1 MTHLT
6 VALLACQGIV
16 FVAWAADIRYF
27 PRLTAKN
34 SETALDSKSATL
46 NSETTA
52 GPKKKVPFAAL
63 RHRDFRAF
71 FITTMLAMMA
81 DNIEHV
87 ISYWL
92 LFQKFHS
99 PVLAGFADIS
109 HWTPFLLL
117 SVYFGAIADRYD
129 CRKVI
134 QLAQIMY
141 MGVSVAW
148 AILFYTN
155 TIQIWHASILLVI
168 HGIAGVLWTPA
179 EQLMI
184 HDIVGAEHI
193 QSAVRLNA
201 TSRQL
206 GILFGPAV
214 GAGLMLLLGPSF
226 GLLANAL
233 IYVPMTLWL
242 LVVPY
247 TGHLREG
254 VPPKRAISWQDAISV
269 IREVWHNRPIITMVI
284 LGGSASLFVGNAFN
298 TQMPEFAHDLGA
310 EKADFAY
317 SALLIAGA
325 AGAVFGGFLLE
336 GKGWLKANVRT
347 AIISAML
354 WCGLITAFAFSKNYF
369 LSLILLFCAGILNLS
384 FYSTAQAI
392 VQLLAPAH
400 LRGRLIGLFSMSAFG
415 LRAFSGVT
423 VGVVGGLIGIHWSLA
438 ISALALMAVTFALFA
453 FAAPARGGSEF

>member
-1 MTHLT
+1 MASDSRTLPGETSSVSHKR
-6 VALLACQGIV
+6 VA
-16 FVAWAADIRYF
+16 
-27 PRLTAKN
+27 
-34 SETALDSKSATL
+34 
-46 NSETTA
+46 
-52 GPKKKVPFAAL
+52 FAAL
-63 RHRDFRAF
+63 QHRDFRWF
-71 FITTMLAMMA
+71 FVTTMLAMMA

-109 HWTPFLLL
+109 HWMPFLLL
-117 SVYFGAIADRYD
+117 SVYFGGIADRYD

-141 MGVSVAW
+141 MAVSVAW
-148 AILFYTN
+148 AVLFYTE
-155 TIQIWHASILLVI
+155 TIQIWHASVLLVL

-179 EQLMI
+179 EQLII

-214 GAGLMLLLGPSF
+214 GAGLMLLLGPPVA
-226 GLLANAL
+226 LLANAL
-233 IYVPMTLWL
+233 IYLPMTLWL

-254 VPPKRAISWQDAISV
+254 APAKRAIGWKDAISV
-269 IREVWHNRPIITMVI
+269 VREVWHNRPIITMVI
-284 LGGSASLFVGNAFN
+284 LGGSASLFVGNAFH

-310 EKADFAY
+310 DRADFTY
-317 SALLIAGA
+317 SALLIASA

-347 AIISAML
+347 AIICAMM
-354 WCGLITAFAFSKNYF
+354 WCALITAFAFSTNYF
-369 LSLILLFCAGILNLS
+369 LSLVLLFCAGILSLS

-438 ISALALMAVTFALFA
+438 ISAMALMAVTFALVGVCRSRA
-453 FAAPARGGSEF
+453 GR

>member
-1 MTHLT
+1 MASDSTTLHDET
-6 VALLACQGIV
+6 SAVPHKRVA
-16 FVAWAADIRYF
+16 
-27 PRLTAKN
+27 
-34 SETALDSKSATL
+34 
-46 NSETTA
+46 
-52 GPKKKVPFAAL
+52 FAAL
-63 RHRDFRAF
+63 QHRDFRWF
-71 FITTMLAMMA
+71 FVTTMLAMMA

-109 HWTPFLLL
+109 HWMPFLLL
-117 SVYFGAIADRYD
+117 SVYFGGIADRYD

-141 MGVSVAW
+141 MAVSVAW
-148 AILFYTN
+148 AVLFYTE
-155 TIQIWHASILLVI
+155 TIQVWHASVLLVL
-168 HGIAGVLWTPA
+168 HGVAGVLWTPA
-179 EQLMI
+179 EQLVI
-184 HDIVGAEHI
+184 HDIVGAEDI

-214 GAGLMLLLGPSF
+214 GAGLMLLLGPSV

-233 IYVPMTLWL
+233 IYIPMTLWL

-254 VPPKRAISWQDAISV
+254 APPKRAIGWKDALSV
-269 IREVWHNRPIITMVI
+269 IREVSNNRPIITMVL
-284 LGGSASLFVGNAFN
+284 LGGSASLFVGTAVH

-310 EKADFAY
+310 ANAAFAY
-317 SALLIAGA
+317 SALLIASAG
-325 AGAVFGGFLLE
+325 GAVFGGFLLE
-336 GKGWLKANVRT
+336 GKGWLNANVRT

-354 WCGLITAFAFSKNYF
+354 WCALITAFALSTNYY
-369 LSLILLFCAGILNLS
+369 LSLALLFFAGILNLS

-392 VQLLAPAH
+392 VQLLAPGQ

-438 ISALALMAVTFALFA
+438 ISAMALMAVTFALLA
-453 FAAPARGGSEF
+453 FAAPTRGGEVD

>member
-1 MTHLT
+1 
-6 VALLACQGIV
+6 
-16 FVAWAADIRYF
+16 
-27 PRLTAKN
+27 
-34 SETALDSKSATL
+34 
-46 NSETTA
+46 
-52 GPKKKVPFAAL
+52 
-63 RHRDFRAF
+63 
-71 FITTMLAMMA
+71 MLAMMA

-117 SVYFGAIADRYD
+117 SVYFGAIADRHD

-141 MGVSVAW
+141 MVVSVAW
-148 AILFYTN
+148 AVLFYTD
-155 TIQIWHASILLVI
+155 TIQVWHAAILLI
-168 HGIAGVLWTPA
+168 LHGMAGVLWTPA
-179 EQLMI
+179 EQLII
-184 HDIVGAEHI
+184 HDMVGTEHI

-201 TSRQL
+201 TSRQI

-214 GAGLMLLLGPSF
+214 GAGLMLLLSPSI

-233 IYVPMTLWL
+233 IYLPMTLWL

-247 TGHLREG
+247 TGHRREG
-254 VPPKRAISWQDAISV
+254 APPKRAIGWKDAVGV
-269 IREVWHNRPIITMVI
+269 IREVSHNRPIITMVL
-284 LGGSASLFVGNAFN
+284 LGGSASLFVGNAFH
-298 TQMPEFAHDLGA
+298 TQMPEFARDLGA
-310 EKADFAY
+310 GKDGFTY
-317 SALLIAGA
+317 SALLIASA

-336 GKGWLKANVRT
+336 AKGWLKANVRT
-347 AIISAML
+347 AITCAMV
-354 WCGLITAFAFSKNYF
+354 WCALIAAFAISNNYF
-369 LSLILLFCAGILNLS
+369 VSLVLLFCAGILNLS

-392 VQLLAPAH
+392 VQLLAPGH
-400 LRGRLIGLFSMSAFG
+400 LRGRLIGLFTMSAFG

-438 ISALALMAVTFALFA
+438 ISAMTLMAVTFALLA
-453 FAAPARGGSEF
+453 FAAPARGGDEFE

>member
-1 MTHLT
+1 MKNLLVTT
-6 VALLACQGIV
+6 GNNPNASKPRDSGQKIAFVALHH
-16 FVAWAADIRYF
+16 
-27 PRLTAKN
+27 K
-34 SETALDSKSATL
+34 
-46 NSETTA
+46 
-52 GPKKKVPFAAL
+52 
-63 RHRDFRAF
+63 DFRAYF
-71 FITTMLAMMA
+71 VATMLAMMA

-87 ISYWL
+87 ITYWL

-254 VPPKRAISWQDAISV
+254 APPKRAISWQDAISV
-269 IREVWHNRPIITMVI
+269 VREVWHNRPIITMVI
-284 LGGSASLFVGNAFN
+284 WAVARRCSSVMHLIRRCPSLLMTLARKKPISP
-298 TQMPEFAHDLGA
+298 TAH
-310 EKADFAY
+310 
-317 SALLIAGA
+317 
-325 AGAVFGGFLLE
+325 
-336 GKGWLKANVRT
+336 
-347 AIISAML
+347 
-354 WCGLITAFAFSKNYF
+354 C
-369 LSLILLFCAGILNLS
+369 
-384 FYSTAQAI
+384 
-392 VQLLAPAH
+392 
-400 LRGRLIGLFSMSAFG
+400 
-415 LRAFSGVT
+415 
-423 VGVVGGLIGIHWSLA
+423 
-438 ISALALMAVTFALFA
+438 
-453 FAAPARGGSEF
+453 

>member
-1 MTHLT
+1 
-6 VALLACQGIV
+6 
-16 FVAWAADIRYF
+16 
-27 PRLTAKN
+27 
-34 SETALDSKSATL
+34 
-46 NSETTA
+46 
-52 GPKKKVPFAAL
+52 
-63 RHRDFRAF
+63 
-71 FITTMLAMMA
+71 MLAMMA

-87 ISYWL
+87 VSYWL

-99 PVLAGFADIS
+99 SVLAGFADIS

-117 SVYFGAIADRYD
+117 SVYFGGIADRHD

-134 QLAQIMY
+134 QLAQVMY
-141 MGVSVAW
+141 MAISVAW
-148 AILFYTN
+148 AILFYTDS
-155 TIQIWHASILLVI
+155 IQVWHASVLLII

-179 EQLMI
+179 EQLVI
-184 HDIVGAEHI
+184 HDIVGEEYI

-214 GAGLMLLLGPSF
+214 GAGLMLVLGPSVA
-226 GLLANAL
+226 LLANAL
-233 IYVPMTLWL
+233 IYLPMTLWL
-242 LVVPY
+242 FVVPY
-247 TGHLREG
+247 TGHLRHG
-254 VPPKRAISWQDAISV
+254 SLPKRAIGWKDVISV
-269 IREVWHNRPIITMVI
+269 IREVWDNRPIVTMVI
-284 LGGSASLFVGNAFN
+284 LGGAASLFVGNAFN
-298 TQMPEFAHDLGA
+298 TQMPQFAHDLGA
-310 EKADFAY
+310 GKADFAY

-347 AIISAML
+347 AIICAMM
-354 WCGLITAFAFSKNYF
+354 WCALIAAFALSTSYY
-369 LSLILLFCAGILNLS
+369 LSLVLLFCAGILSLS

-392 VQLLAPAH
+392 VQLLAPSH

-438 ISALALMAVTFALFA
+438 ISAMALMAVTFALLA
-453 FAAPARGGSEF
+453 FAAPARGGGEFS

>member
-1 MTHLT
+1 LT
-6 VALLACQGIV
+6 SDNQTLQTNRSNVE
-16 FVAWAADIRYF
+16 
-27 PRLTAKN
+27 KN
-34 SETALDSKSATL
+34 PA
-46 NSETTA
+46 
-52 GPKKKVPFAAL
+52 FAAL
-63 RHRDFRAF
+63 HHRDFRFF

-117 SVYFGAIADRYD
+117 SVYFGSIADRYD

-134 QLAQIMY
+134 QVAQVMY

-148 AILFYTN
+148 AILFYTD
-155 TIQIWHASILLVI
+155 TIQVWHASILLII

-179 EQLMI
+179 EQLFI
-184 HDIVGAEHI
+184 HDIVGTEQI

-214 GAGLMLLLGPSF
+214 GAGLMFLLGPSL
-226 GLLANAL
+226 GLLANAA
-233 IYVPMTLWL
+233 IYLPLTVWL
-242 LVVPY
+242 LFVPY

-254 VPPKRAISWQDAISV
+254 APPKRALAWNDAFSV
-269 IREVWHNRPIITMVI
+269 IQEVAHNRPIITMVI
-284 LGGSASLFVGNAFN
+284 LGGSASLFIGNAVH

-310 EKADFAY
+310 NPDFAY
-317 SALLIAGA
+317 SSLLTASA

-347 AIISAML
+347 AIICAML
-354 WCGLITAFAFSKNYF
+354 WCAALGAFAFSSNYL
-369 LSLILLFCAGILNLS
+369 LSLALLFFAGILNLS
-384 FYSTAQAI
+384 FYSAAQAI
-392 VQLLAPAH
+392 VQLLSPSH

-423 VGVVGGLIGIHWSLA
+423 IGVVGGLIGIHWSLA
-438 ISALALMAVTFALFA
+438 ISAMALLAVTVSLLA
-453 FAAPARGGSEF
+453 FATPRT

>member
-1 MTHLT
+1 MISNAAPQGKTSPGSEKR
-6 VALLACQGIV
+6 VA
-16 FVAWAADIRYF
+16 
-27 PRLTAKN
+27 
-34 SETALDSKSATL
+34 
-46 NSETTA
+46 
-52 GPKKKVPFAAL
+52 FAAL
-63 RHRDFRAF
+63 QHRDFRF
-71 FITTMLAMMA
+71 FFVTTMLAMMA

-92 LFQKFHS
+92 LFQKFQS

-117 SVYFGAIADRYD
+117 SVYFGGIADRYD
-129 CRKVI
+129 CRKII
-134 QLAQIMY
+134 QLAQILY
-141 MGVSVAW
+141 MGVSIAW
-148 AILFYTN
+148 AVLFYTE
-155 TIQIWHASILLVI
+155 TIQIWQASILLI
-168 HGIAGVLWTPA
+168 LHGIAGVLWTPA

-184 HDIVGAEHI
+184 HDIVGTEHI

-214 GAGLMLLLGPSF
+214 GAGLMLWLGPPMA
-226 GLLANAL
+226 LLANAL
-233 IYVPMTLWL
+233 IYLPMTLWL

-254 VPPKRAISWQDAISV
+254 APPKRAIGWKDAVSV
-269 IREVWHNRPIITMVI
+269 VREVWHNRPIITMVI
-284 LGGSASLFVGNAFN
+284 LGGSASLFVGNAFH

-310 EKADFAY
+310 GKADFTY
-317 SALLIAGA
+317 SALLIASA

-336 GKGWLKANVRT
+336 GKGWLKTNVRT
-347 AIISAML
+347 AITCAML
-354 WCGLITAFAFSKNYF
+354 WCALIAAFALSTNYF
-369 LSLILLFCAGILNLS
+369 ISLALLFCAGILNLS

-400 LRGRLIGLFSMSAFG
+400 LRGRLIGLFTMSAYG

-438 ISALALMAVTFALFA
+438 LSAMALMTVTFALLA
-453 FAAPARGGSEF
+453 FASPARGGEVD

>member
-1 MTHLT
+1 LASDSTTINGETST
-6 VALLACQGIV
+6 VPHKR
-16 FVAWAADIRYF
+16 VA
-27 PRLTAKN
+27 
-34 SETALDSKSATL
+34 
-46 NSETTA
+46 
-52 GPKKKVPFAAL
+52 FAAL
-63 RHRDFRAF
+63 QHRDFRWF
-71 FITTMLAMMA
+71 FVTTMLAMMA

-109 HWTPFLLL
+109 HWTPFLVL
-117 SVYFGAIADRYD
+117 SVYFGGIADRYD
-129 CRKVI
+129 CRRVI

-141 MGVSVAW
+141 MAVSVAW
-148 AILFYTN
+148 AVLFYTQ
-155 TIQIWHASILLVI
+155 TIQIWHASVLLVL

-179 EQLMI
+179 EQLII

-214 GAGLMLLLGPSF
+214 GAGLMLLLGPSMA
-226 GLLANAL
+226 LLANAL
-233 IYVPMTLWL
+233 IYLPMTLWL
-242 LVVPY
+242 LTVPY

-254 VPPKRAISWQDAISV
+254 APPKRAISWKDAITV
-269 IREVWHNRPIITMVI
+269 VREIWHNRPIITMVI
-284 LGGSASLFVGNAFN
+284 LGGAASLFVGNAYH

-310 EKADFAY
+310 ERADFTY
-317 SALLIAGA
+317 SALLIASA

-347 AIISAML
+347 AITCAML
-354 WCGLITAFAFSKNYF
+354 WCALIAGFAFSTNYL
-369 LSLILLFCAGILNLS
+369 LSLVLLFCAGILNLS

-392 VQLLAPAH
+392 VQLLAPGH
-400 LRGRLIGLFSMSAFG
+400 LRGRLIGLFSMSAYG

-438 ISALALMAVTFALFA
+438 ISAMALMAVTFALLA
-453 FAAPARGGSEF
+453 FAAPMRGGEVD

>member
-1 MTHLT
+1 MASDSRTLPGETSSVSHKR
-6 VALLACQGIV
+6 VA
-16 FVAWAADIRYF
+16 
-27 PRLTAKN
+27 
-34 SETALDSKSATL
+34 
-46 NSETTA
+46 
-52 GPKKKVPFAAL
+52 FAAL
-63 RHRDFRAF
+63 QHRDFRWF
-71 FITTMLAMMA
+71 FVTTMLAMMA

-109 HWTPFLLL
+109 HWMPFLLL
-117 SVYFGAIADRYD
+117 SVYFGGIADRYD

-141 MGVSVAW
+141 MAVSVAW
-148 AILFYTN
+148 AVLFYTE
-155 TIQIWHASILLVI
+155 TIQIWHASVLLVL

-179 EQLMI
+179 EQLII

-201 TSRQL
+201 TSRQF

-214 GAGLMLLLGPSF
+214 GAGLMLLLGPPVA
-226 GLLANAL
+226 LLANAL
-233 IYVPMTLWL
+233 IYLPMTLWL

-254 VPPKRAISWQDAISV
+254 APPKRAIGWKDAVSV
-269 IREVWHNRPIITMVI
+269 VREVWHNRPIITMVI
-284 LGGSASLFVGNAFN
+284 LGGSASLFVGNAFH

-310 EKADFAY
+310 DRADFTY
-317 SALLIAGA
+317 SALLIASA

-347 AIISAML
+347 AIICAMM
-354 WCGLITAFAFSKNYF
+354 WCALITVFAFSTNYF
-369 LSLILLFCAGILNLS
+369 LSLVLLI
-384 FYSTAQAI
+384 
-392 VQLLAPAH
+392 
-400 LRGRLIGLFSMSAFG
+400 LRGDFESLILFDRASYRAVARAGPSARPADRTFQYVG
-415 LRAFSGVT
+415 LR
-423 VGVVGGLIGIHWSLA
+423 
-438 ISALALMAVTFALFA
+438 FARL
-453 FAAPARGGSEF
+453 